1 MATSDPSLFQR
12 LLDYEQRSI
21 RHEPTGAGD
30 ARGQS
35 NWDGVVFRLGDQ
47 RLTCPI
53 ETVEEILPFSYPTP
67 VPGAKEWLL
76 GLANVR
82 GNLVTI
88 VDLGWFLF
96 GTRTPV
102 TARTRLILTRLQG
115 RFVGLVVDEVFG
127 QRHFHTEDLDRTG
140 DTPAGMEG
148 LVGGHFPQGE
158 EKWKV
163 LRMNELM
170 RRSDFV
176 DGAV

>member
-1 MATSDPSLFQR
+1 MATSDSSLFKR

-21 RHEPTGAGD
+21 SHQPAGSGD
-30 ARGQS
+30 AGAQS
-35 NWDGVVFRLGDQ
+35 NWDGVVFRLGET

-53 ETVEEILPFSYPTP
+53 EGVEEILPFPQPTP
-67 VPGAKEWLL
+67 VPGAKDWLL

-96 GTRTPV
+96 GTRTPL

-127 QRHFHTEDLDRTG
+127 QRHFHTDDLETDG
-140 DTPAGMEG
+140 EPPAGMEG
-148 LVGGHFPQGE
+148 LLGGRFPQGDE
-158 EKWKV
+158 HWKV
-163 LRMNELM
+163 LRTDELM
-170 RRSDFV
+170 RRADFV
-176 DGAV
+176 DGAA